1 MNKYILLSILCCT
14 HLIAQNSFNIEHYY
28 YKINKNVFLCD
39 GIENTISEAE
49 RKKIIVTL
57 DNKNGY
63 IKAKPRVGDLQI
75 ALFKNKTLKKDFV
88 IVNLTCGAG
97 CMCNTLEFYE
107 ATVDGNL
114 KPIATLFPNE
124 DIDTENQKWQKQL
137 NIDELFTA
145 FALPQFGTLIK
156 VINDDNGE
164 HLYNLK
170 WNGSEFVVQQ
180 K

>member
-1 MNKYILLSILCCT
+1 MHKIIILSLLFCT
-14 HLIAQNSFNIEHYY
+14 KLVAQNSFSIEQYY

-39 GIENTISEAE
+39 GIENTISDAE
-49 RKKIIVTL
+49 RKNLIVTL

-75 ALFKNKTLKKDFV
+75 ALFKNKTLNKDYV
-88 IVNLTCGAG
+88 ITNLTCGAG

-107 ATVDGNL
+107 ATNGNL
-114 KPIATLFPNE
+114 KLTTSLFPNE
-124 DIDTENQKWQKQL
+124 EIDKENQKWQKQL

-145 FALPQFGTLIK
+145 YVLPQFGTLVK

-170 WNGSEFVVQQ
+170 WNGSAFVIQQ

>member
-1 MNKYILLSILCCT
+1 MYKIILLSLLFCAN
-14 HLIAQNSFNIEHYY
+14 LVAQNSFNIEQYY

-39 GIENTISEAE
+39 GIENTISDAE
-49 RKKIIVTL
+49 RKKLIVTL

-88 IVNLTCGAG
+88 LVNLTCGAG
-97 CMCNTLEFYE
+97 CMCNTLVFYE
-107 ATVDGNL
+107 AIADGNL
-114 KPIATLFPNE
+114 KPTSSLFPNDE
-124 DIDTENQKWQKQL
+124 IDKENQKWQKQL
-137 NIDELFTA
+137 NTDELFTA
-145 FALPQFGTLIK
+145 IVLPQFGTLIK

-170 WNGSEFVVQQ
+170 WNGSAFLVQQ